1 MKPVSR
7 CRLCL
12 EEYRTSRL
20 NKYGNTIRTR
30 PNGPELHAL
39 SKLSRVCADT
49 DNDFFPS
56 LPDQATLWPGSYA
69 YDINHGFVDWC
80 YGSIQSY
87 KG

>member
-20 NKYGNTIRTR
+20 NKYGNTIRTQ
-30 PNGPELHAL
+30 PNGPELHAP
-39 SKLSRVCADT
+39 SKLSRICET
-49 DNDFFPS
+49 GYREFFPS
-56 LPDQATLWPGSYA
+56 LPDQATLWPSSHSY
-69 YDINHGFVDWC
+69 DRNRGFIDWC
-80 YGSIQSY
+80 YGSTDSY